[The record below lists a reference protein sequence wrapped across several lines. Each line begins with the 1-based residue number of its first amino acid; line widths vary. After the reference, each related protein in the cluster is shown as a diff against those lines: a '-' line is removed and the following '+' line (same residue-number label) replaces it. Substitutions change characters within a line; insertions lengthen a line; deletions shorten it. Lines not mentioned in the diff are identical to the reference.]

1 MVEAVATVGGGGGRE
16 REREMSRLRRLIQA
30 SVDAT
35 KKGTIIFFN
44 LHSFSQ
50 LLKIFALSLTLYIYI
65 YDFLY
70 FGALVLL
77 LIDIGWLKG
86 FKLPNNSRK

>member
-1 MVEAVATVGGGGGRE
+1 MVEAVATVGGGGD

-50 LLKIFALSLTLYIYI
+50 LLKIFALSLTLCA
-65 YDFLY
+65 FEQKLY
-70 FGALVLL
+70 PVILM
-77 LIDIGWLKG
+77 I
-86 FKLPNNSRK
+86 